1 MKNYEAYEVKGAYNQ
16 EGDRLLIQSDN
27 NRSRENSFK
36 LKEEKCR
43 LKYLFSGHCGTGTG
57 CPEMLWMS
65 HPWRCSRTGW
75 MGPQAALS
83 GGRQQ
88 QQGWN

>member
-27 NRSRENSFK
+27 NWSRENSFK

-43 LKYLFSGHCGTGTG
+43 LKYLFSGH
-57 CPEMLWMS
+57 
-65 HPWRCSRTGW
+65 
-75 MGPQAALS
+75 
-83 GGRQQ
+83 
-88 QQGWN
+88 